1 MCVSKGVFERK
12 REMKRERKKEKE
24 RVCES
29 RSENESECAR
39 AREREGVY
47 ERESVLIEKRD
58 REIGGRDVY

>member
-39 AREREGVY
+39 